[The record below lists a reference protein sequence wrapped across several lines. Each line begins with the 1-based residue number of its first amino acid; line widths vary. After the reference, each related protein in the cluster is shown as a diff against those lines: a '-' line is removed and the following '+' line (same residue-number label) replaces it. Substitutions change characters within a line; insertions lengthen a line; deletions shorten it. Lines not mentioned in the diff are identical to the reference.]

1 MPILAWRN
9 DADGFAFQ
17 NNWTFDAAERA
28 AMTAIA
34 QPLVPAV
41 LGAIAPIFPI
51 PDPILWTA
59 ITTAA
64 VAAA

>member
-17 NNWTFDAAERA
+17 YNWTFDAAERA